1 MTVTIM
7 VLFFLLQENK
17 DDILKDVP
25 SSLPDNFPVDSH
37 PRQEPNVEKVEKV
50 EKEDF
55 KTTLS
60 KISAADKVVLTNVD
74 ERWSLNKNIIDRKT
88 NEKITN
94 VLKKIIEAIGY
105 FAKNTYYV
113 KTIENMYLMK
123 DIKGNYR
130 SIVNFF
136 IFDVKNYHTV
146 KLIIDFVSYD
156 EIIYINFIE
165 VDESGIKNVIQRYDF
180 KYKSQGILNNHDMF
194 DENIQIL
201 LDTYY
206 QDKFKVIP
214 LKNHYIRDL
223 SGTFTF
229 DQLTNRL
236 LPSTV
241 PIDVRSPFFCNKD
254 SFDWDTKSIPIPTGE
269 DCIFDNPTI
278 KHYPNEPR
286 NMPGG
291 VTNSVDINEYSW
303 LKDPARGHT
312 LQI

>member
-1 MTVTIM
+1 MTMTIL

-17 DDILKDVP
+17 DIILKDVP
-25 SSLPDNFPVDSH
+25 SSLPHNFPVDSH
-37 PRQEPNVEKVEKV
+37 PSEEPKVRKV

-55 KTTLS
+55 NTTLS
-60 KISAADKVVLTNVD
+60 KISAADKVVLTEVD

-88 NEKITN
+88 NEKITD

-105 FAKNTYYV
+105 FDKNTYYV

-123 DIKGNYR
+123 DKKGNYR

-146 KLIIDFVSYD
+146 KLIVDFVFYD
-156 EIIYINFIE
+156 YVIYLNFIE

-214 LKNHYIRDL
+214 LRSHYIRDL
-223 SGTFTF
+223 SGVFTF

-241 PIDVRSPFFCNKD
+241 PIDMRSPFFCNKE
-254 SFDWDTKSIPIPTGE
+254 SFDWDTKSIPIPNDGQ

-291 VTNSVDINEYSW
+291 VTNSVDINDYSW